1 MKGGHHL
8 KYFLTLVIMQ
18 NKKNV
23 KHCMHSYYFYFLSIN
38 LKKNIFLPMKR
49 PRRCREHAKVTC
61 GDITRI
67 L

>member
-38 LKKNIFLPMKR
+38 LKKKHFPSYEKAEPLSRACQSNLW
-49 PRRCREHAKVTC
+49 
-61 GDITRI
+61 
-67 L
+67 

>member
-18 NKKNV
+18 NKKKNV

-38 LKKNIFLPMKR
+38 LKKTFSFL
-49 PRRCREHAKVTC
+49 
-61 GDITRI
+61 
-67 L
+67 